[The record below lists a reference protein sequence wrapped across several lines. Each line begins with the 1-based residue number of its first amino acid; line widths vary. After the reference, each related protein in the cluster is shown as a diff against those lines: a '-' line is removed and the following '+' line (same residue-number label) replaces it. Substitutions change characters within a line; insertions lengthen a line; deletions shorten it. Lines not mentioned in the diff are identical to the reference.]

1 MFVIKSA
8 ITLALLYCCY
18 HLLLSKSTQHRANRC
33 LLLAILIASIVVP
46 AVHISTTR
54 PVVFNIEAM
63 MMESMQVSEAA
74 NMTDNEASNM

>member
-1 MFVIKSA
+1 M
-8 ITLALLYCCY
+8 
-18 HLLLSKSTQHRANRC
+18 
-33 LLLAILIASIVVP
+33 LLAILIASIVVP

-74 NMTDNEASNM
+74 NMTDHEASNM